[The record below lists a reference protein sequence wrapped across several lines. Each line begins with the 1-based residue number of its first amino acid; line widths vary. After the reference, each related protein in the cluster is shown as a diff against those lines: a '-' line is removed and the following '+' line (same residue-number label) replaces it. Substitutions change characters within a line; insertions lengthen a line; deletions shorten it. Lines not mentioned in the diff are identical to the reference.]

1 MTNFICRNFKLIDFT
16 FFFNPT
22 MITSLVFLELSQRQ
36 WAPFQ
41 NNSKCGPFVGESE
54 GIVPLLL
61 VDPGLSV
68 GLETSFIRLHMHLF
82 LLIRIIIQLN

>member
-1 MTNFICRNFKLIDFT
+1 MSQFKAHRFH
-16 FFFNPT
+16 FFLNPS

-41 NNSKCGPFVGESE
+41 NNSKCGPFVGKGE
-54 GIVPLLL
+54 GIGPFLL
-61 VDPGLSV
+61 VDPDLSV
-68 GLETSFIRLHMHLF
+68 GLETSFILLHMHLF